1 MPGKSALLQR
11 KDHNEKAAIYKPR
24 RKASGK
30 ASIVNP
36 LILDLRPP
44 DHKTPSLMQSASQF
58 VTAVLAKNTSPQTS
72 IPAMFS
78 AWDILHLINSSS
90 CNGSETKCC
99 F

>member
-11 KDHNEKAAIYKPR
+11 KDHNEKADIYKPR

-44 DHKTPSLMQSASQF
+44 E
-58 VTAVLAKNTSPQTS
+58 V
-72 IPAMFS
+72 
-78 AWDILHLINSSS
+78 
-90 CNGSETKCC
+90 
-99 F
+99 